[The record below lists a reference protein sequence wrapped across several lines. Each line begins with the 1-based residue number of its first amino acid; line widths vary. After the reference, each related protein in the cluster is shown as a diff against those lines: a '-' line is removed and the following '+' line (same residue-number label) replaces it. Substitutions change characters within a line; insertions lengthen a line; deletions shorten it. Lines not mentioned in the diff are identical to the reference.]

1 MVPGKDA
8 DGAERV
14 CEEQQ
19 TCKVEEVKKPVR
31 KAVDVRVV
39 ASRVKS
45 LVVEV
50 KTSKEWYR
58 SVLPIEAV
66 RRLPG
71 ATVGTAFED
80 DLAAGRYGED
90 WAKMVDARDFPNR
103 LADELR
109 KQGIFSKEDLRKKL
123 ELARVAVMSAHGRTL
138 ADLLSKE

>member
-1 MVPGKDA
+1 M
-8 DGAERV
+8 
-14 CEEQQ
+14 
-19 TCKVEEVKKPVR
+19 
-31 KAVDVRVV
+31 RVV